1 MQLYW
6 NHTSVKVFSC
16 KFAAYLQNIFF
27 EEHLKGISS
36 DKKKKD
42 DVITATVAH
51 VNMIICDAWETLP
64 FNNLIISQTIAVWSL
79 NQVSK
84 FRKGK
89 VKEMTNRKHYFF
101 CMMYYLCVCVC
112 VCERPHMSVFTHQSL
127 FFQHPHPPVI

>member
-1 MQLYW
+1 M
-6 NHTSVKVFSC
+6 FSC
-16 KFAAYLQNIFF
+16 KFAAYLQSIFF

-42 DVITATVAH
+42 GVITATVTH
-51 VNMIICDAWETLP
+51 VNMICDVWETLP

-101 CMMYYLCVCVC
+101 CMHVLFM
-112 VCERPHMSVFTHQSL
+112 HMRVR
-127 FFQHPHPPVI
+127 V